1 MQRWCVPHSMMWSLL
16 VLEFVGLVVLIGL
29 VIALVVGVLLRK
41 LRHGLDYLTKKSGIS
56 SIDS

>member
-1 MQRWCVPHSMMWSLL
+1 MMWSLL
-16 VLEFVGLVVLIGL
+16 VLEFVVSVALLGL
-29 VIALVVGVLLRK
+29 VIALVAGVMLRK